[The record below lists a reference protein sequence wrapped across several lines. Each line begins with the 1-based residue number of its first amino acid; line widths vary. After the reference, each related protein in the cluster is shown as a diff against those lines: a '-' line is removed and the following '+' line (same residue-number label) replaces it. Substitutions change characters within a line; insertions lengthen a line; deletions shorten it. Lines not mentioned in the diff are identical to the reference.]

1 MKSNH
6 EGNGPAHVTETPD
19 VSHIRNVDVTHETSD
34 VSIRGVATFI
44 VALTIM
50 AIIVHIL
57 MWAMFGVLNTRDEKT
72 ERPAS
77 PMALSGSERLP
88 PEPRLQAAPGF
99 GEQLNSAAKEAE
111 NSKKSDQPRDALWE
125 INVLRDQWA
134 ATLKDGAK
142 DQNGNVVV
150 IPIEDAKKQLLEKG
164 LPSR

>member
-72 ERPAS
+72 ERPPS
-77 PMALSGSERLP
+77 PMALTGSERLP
-88 PEPRLQAAPGF
+88 PEPRLQVAPGF
-99 GEQLNSAAKEAE
+99 GEQLNSAVKKEENAKA
-111 NSKKSDQPRDALWE
+111 SDQPRDPLWE
-125 INVLRDQWA
+125 INVVRDQWA
-134 ATLKDGAK
+134 TTLKDGSK
-142 DQNGNVVV
+142 DQNGNVVA